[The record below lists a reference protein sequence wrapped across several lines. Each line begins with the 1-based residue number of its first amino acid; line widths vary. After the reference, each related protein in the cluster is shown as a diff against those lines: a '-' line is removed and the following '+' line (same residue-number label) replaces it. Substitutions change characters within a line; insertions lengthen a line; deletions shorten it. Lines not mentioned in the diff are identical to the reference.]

1 MPVTQPPYA
10 PGQIAVFNLPKLE
23 IRMTFSNSALA
34 RALSIAAALVLGGVE
49 LLALQKARLTRWRL
63 THKEA

>member
-1 MPVTQPPYA
+1 
-10 PGQIAVFNLPKLE
+10 
-23 IRMTFSNSALA
+23 MTFSNSAVL
-34 RALSIAAALVLGGVE
+34 RALAIIAALVLGGVE

>member
-1 MPVTQPPYA
+1 MT
-10 PGQIAVFNLPKLE
+10 LPH
-23 IRMTFSNSALA
+23 SALL
-34 RALSIAAALVLGGVE
+34 RVLSIAAALVLGCVE

>member
-1 MPVTQPPYA
+1 
-10 PGQIAVFNLPKLE
+10 
-23 IRMTFSNSALA
+23 MTLSHPALLRALA
-34 RALSIAAALVLGGVE
+34 IAAALVLGGVE

>member
-1 MPVTQPPYA
+1 M
-10 PGQIAVFNLPKLE
+10 I
-23 IRMTFSNSALA
+23 FSNSVVL
-34 RALSIAAALVLGGVE
+34 RTLSIAAALVLGGVE

>member
-1 MPVTQPPYA
+1 
-10 PGQIAVFNLPKLE
+10 
-23 IRMTFSNSALA
+23 MTFSNSAA
-34 RALSIAAALVLGGVE
+34 MRALAIAAALVLGTVE

>member
-1 MPVTQPPYA
+1 M
-10 PGQIAVFNLPKLE
+10 N
-23 IRMTFSNSALA
+23 FSNTAML
-34 RALSIAAALVLGGVE
+34 RALSIAAALVLGAVE

>member
-1 MPVTQPPYA
+1 MPLTHST
-10 PGQIAVFNLPKLE
+10 LL
-23 IRMTFSNSALA
+23 RALA
-34 RALSIAAALVLGGVE
+34 IAAALVLGGVE

>member
-1 MPVTQPPYA
+1 
-10 PGQIAVFNLPKLE
+10 
-23 IRMTFSNSALA
+23 MTWTNSALL

>member
-1 MPVTQPPYA
+1 
-10 PGQIAVFNLPKLE
+10 VFNLPKLE